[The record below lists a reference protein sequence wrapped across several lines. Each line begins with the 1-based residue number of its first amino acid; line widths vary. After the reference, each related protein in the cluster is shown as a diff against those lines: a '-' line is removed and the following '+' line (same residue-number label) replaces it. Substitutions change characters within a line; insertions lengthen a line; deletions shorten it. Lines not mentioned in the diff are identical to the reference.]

1 MSDLPDDREEWVP
14 IEAEA
19 LKRVYDKL
27 VYECGTDVWFE
38 SCPVC
43 VSLNG
48 GLIRSVTVITPAG
61 RVEISAK
68 CFIDC
73 TGNAD
78 LCRLSGASVVRPEM
92 VQPASLCFYLGGLDI
107 QAFKREPE
115 LHSSNPDSPLH
126 KIAADPRYPLIT
138 SPHFCIKILC
148 GNVAAINAGYL
159 YGVDISDPGAMF
171 RLMRTGREAAAQY
184 AAALAEYTEAF
195 RNCSLIATA
204 PLLGIRESVRINA
217 VYNLTIDDYVRRARF
232 DDAGALLLAKT
243 ARLNGD
249 ARLCAVTSCTTMDGA
264 GECIAGIFADYGVT
278 VPIGINTGEPFMC
291 DGDYNRYAAAVKR
304 HFTIS
309 AQTSE
314 SIDLLKRTLASGGRY
329 TVAAIGPQR
338 NIVGLVG
345 TGLLEKAVDEVVIMG
360 GTVADPRIKF
370 ENKLIDI
377 EWNIEQDVSS
387 AARFADKCLVDITYV
402 PFEVGYDILTGA
414 AIPQGTVARFV
425 YDLRGSNGVRASW
438 DPCAVYYA
446 IYGTDDLF
454 ELSPYGRMKFDE
466 RGGSEFIEGEGR
478 HRVLIQKAS
487 SVRIARRL
495 DEFMH

>member
-1 MSDLPDDREEWVP
+1 MMRNSAREIFDSALGGMSDLPDDREEWVP

-61 RVEISAK
+61 RVEVSAE

-78 LCRLSGASVVRPEM
+78 LCRLSGASVVRPER

-138 SPHFCIKILC
+138 SPHFCIKILY

-232 DDAGALLLAKT
+232 DDAIARNDYFIDVHSPAVDELVKQHKDLSGECLYYEKGEYYEIPYRSLLSDVDNLLA
-243 ARLNGD
+243 AGRIIGCD
-249 ARLCAVTSCTTMDGA
+249 ERVQGSVRTMPNALSTGMA
-264 GECIAGIFADYGVT
+264 AGI
-278 VPIGINTGEPFMC
+278 
-291 DGDYNRYAAAVKR
+291 AAAV
-304 HFTIS
+304 
-309 AQTSE
+309 A
-314 SIDLLKRTLASGGRY
+314 
-329 TVAAIGPQR
+329 
-338 NIVGLVG
+338 
-345 TGLLEKAVDEVVIMG
+345 
-360 GTVADPRIKF
+360 
-370 ENKLIDI
+370 
-377 EWNIEQDVSS
+377 
-387 AARFADKCLVDITYV
+387 
-402 PFEVGYDILTGA
+402 
-414 AIPQGTVARFV
+414 
-425 YDLRGSNGVRASW
+425 VRAGKT
-438 DPCAVYYA
+438 PARLGELVKEV
-446 IYGTDDLF
+446 TD
-454 ELSPYGRMKFDE
+454 
-466 RGGSEFIEGEGR
+466 
-478 HRVLIQKAS
+478 AC
-487 SVRIARRL
+487 RL
-495 DEFMH
+495 